1 MALPPPRKHPT
12 SLVKAK
18 LDEGLACHQAGRFKE
33 AHAAYAEVLAIQAD
47 NPEALRLN
55 GVALAAIGR
64 LDESLAAFAEALRV
78 HRPFPEAHYN
88 LGNVLQ
94 TANRLP
100 EAIASYEQAIKL
112 RPQFVEA
119 LCNLGNALMATERF
133 EEARV
138 VYEKAIKQRPGFA
151 TVLNNLSVVYRK
163 LDRIDDAVDA
173 AARAVASSPRHV
185 DSLNSLGIASKLAG
199 RPDDAMA
206 AYRRA
211 IAVQPRLALLHYNL
225 GITLDDLGRHEE
237 AVASF
242 HEAIALNAFYPEA
255 LLSLGVALQNLERW
269 AEAREAYEK
278 CLRLSPKEVKA
289 RINLG
294 TTFQKELRFDDAI
307 AQYRLALTADEHS
320 REARNNLGTALQS
333 ARRWPEAVTVL
344 RELVEVEPRYADAWN
359 NLGLVLG
366 LTNSLPEAEV
376 AIRRAL
382 DLEAGHAEAHNNLG
396 NVLLSSG
403 RPFEA
408 IDAYRSASLID
419 PKMDV
424 ARFNEGVG
432 RLLTSDLVRGW
443 PLYEHRYAMRPA
455 AERDRFLGRAR
466 WKGEAL
472 AGRAILVHAEQGL
485 GDTLQFVRYVPLLAA
500 RGAIVHVEVQAAL
513 TGLLQGLAGAA
524 TVFAAGEP
532 LPAFDLHCPML
543 SLPLGFQTTLETI
556 PGETPY
562 LKAALPNQDAWT
574 SRVRAVSGRRIG
586 FVWSGNPKHGND
598 HNRSIPLETFE
609 RLFTSAPGDHF
620 FSLQKEASLDDS
632 LRLAAHPNVTD
643 LAPFLSTFADTAAA
657 IRALDLVISV
667 DTSVAH
673 LAGALGAALWVLV
686 PHSPDWRWLLNRRDN
701 PWYPSARVFRQP
713 ATARWPEALAEVA
726 GTLAETRAAAAPP
739 PILAAY

>member
-1 MALPPPRKHPT
+1 MPPSRKTPA
-12 SLVKAK
+12 SPAKAK
-18 LDEGLACHQAGRFKE
+18 LDEGLASHQAGRFKE
-33 AHAAYAEVLAIQAD
+33 AHACYAAVLAVQPD

-64 LDESLAAFAEALRV
+64 LDESLASFAEAIRV

-119 LCNLGNALMATERF
+119 LCNLGNAFMATDRL

-138 VYEKAIKQRPGFA
+138 VYAKAIKLRPGFA
-151 TVLNNLSVVYRK
+151 TVLNNLSVVYRR
-163 LDRIDDAVDA
+163 LGRIDEAVDA

-199 RPDDAMA
+199 RPEDAIN
-206 AYRRA
+206 AYRRG

-225 GITLDDLGRHEE
+225 GITLDDVGRHEE

-242 HEAIALNAFYPEA
+242 REAVALNAFYPEA

-278 CLRLSPKEVKA
+278 CLRLNPREVKA
-289 RINLG
+289 RINMG
-294 TTFQKELRFDDAI
+294 TTFQKELRFDEAI
-307 AQYRLALTADEHS
+307 AQYRLALTVDERS

-333 ARRWPEAVTVL
+333 AKRWPEAATVL
-344 RELVEVEPRYADAWN
+344 HELVELEPRYADAWN

-366 LTNSLPEAEV
+366 LTNSLPEAEA

-408 IDAYRSASLID
+408 IEAYRSASLID
-419 PKMDV
+419 PALNV

-432 RLLTSDLVRGW
+432 RLLTGDLARGW
-443 PLYEHRYAMRPA
+443 PLYEHRYAMRSA
-455 AERDRFLGRAR
+455 AERDRFLGRPR
-466 WKGEAL
+466 WKGGPL
-472 AGRAILVHAEQGL
+472 AGRSILVHAEQGL
-485 GDTLQFVRYVPLLAA
+485 GDTLQFIRYVPLLAA
-500 RGAIVHVEVQAAL
+500 RGATVHVEVQAAL
-513 TGLLQGLAGAA
+513 KDLLQGLPGAA
-524 TVFAAGEP
+524 TVLAAGDP
-532 LPAFDLHCPML
+532 LPAFDCHCPML
-543 SLPLGFQTTLETI
+543 SLPLGFQTTLETV

-562 LKAALPNQDAWT
+562 LNPALPNQDAWRG
-574 SRVRAVSGRRIG
+574 RVRTVGGRRIG

-598 HNRSIPLETFE
+598 HNRSISLETFE
-609 RLFTSAPGDHF
+609 RLFAAAPGDHF
-620 FSLQKEASLDDS
+620 FSLQKEVSLPDS
-632 LRLAAHPNVTD
+632 LRLAAQANVTD
-643 LAPFLSTFADTAAA
+643 LAPYLSTFADTAAA

-673 LAGALGAALWVLV
+673 LAGALGAPLWVLV

-701 PWYPSARVFRQP
+701 PWYPRARVFRQP
-713 ATARWPEALAEVA
+713 ATACWPEALAEVA
-726 GTLAETRAAAAPP
+726 TALGETRAAEGPP
-739 PILAAY
+739 LALAAY